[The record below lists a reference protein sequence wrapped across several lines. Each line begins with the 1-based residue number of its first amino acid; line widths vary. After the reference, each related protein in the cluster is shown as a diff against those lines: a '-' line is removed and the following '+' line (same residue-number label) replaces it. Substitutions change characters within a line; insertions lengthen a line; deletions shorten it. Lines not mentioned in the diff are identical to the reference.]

1 MVESRA
7 FRALHGLFLSG
18 CSVLWNVSQP
28 PSMQKAM
35 AFGLMTRCSGSSF
48 GIWSFT
54 RVSGRQSHMTKQ
66 KCSFACLE

>member
-28 PSMQKAM
+28 PSMQKVM
-35 AFGLMTRCSGSSF
+35 AFGLT
-48 GIWSFT
+48 T
-54 RVSGRQSHMTKQ
+54 
-66 KCSFACLE
+66 